1 MWKSSIYSTE
11 RSFPKDN
18 VPPFEYIAIFN
29 MHRTYIFLIIV
40 ATCIGELQIC
50 KYIIYK
56 MNVREIIHTY
66 QNAIRYSITET
77 IASRYECHFISLY
90 TLRYSRMTYNK

>member
-56 MNVREIIHTY
+56 MNVREIITHT
-66 QNAIRYSITET
+66 RT
-77 IASRYECHFISLY
+77 LY
-90 TLRYSRMTYNK
+90 VRVLQKQLPPDMSVIL